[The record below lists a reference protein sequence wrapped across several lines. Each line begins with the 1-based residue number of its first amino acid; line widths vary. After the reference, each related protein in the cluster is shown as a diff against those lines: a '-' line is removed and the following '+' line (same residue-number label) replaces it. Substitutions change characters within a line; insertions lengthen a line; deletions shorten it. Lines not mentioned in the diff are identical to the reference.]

1 MRNVLREAA
10 EEGDLKLVELL
21 LDRGADVNMK
31 TEVRSAHVSERF
43 LFIPYVQL
51 IIVQE
56 MASMNTG
63 GFRQRILPIAGLS
76 IDLVQISS
84 IQN

>member
-10 EEGDLKLVELL
+10 EEGDLELVERL

-43 LFIPYVQL
+43 LFKPYVQL
-51 IIVQE
+51 VIVQE
-56 MASMNTG
+56 MAS
-63 GFRQRILPIAGLS
+63 ILEGSDNAFSLS
-76 IDLVQISS
+76 QAFP
-84 IQN
+84 

>member
-43 LFIPYVQL
+43 LFKPYVQL
-51 IIVQE
+51 IIVKE
-56 MASMNTG
+56 MAS
-63 GFRQRILPIAGLS
+63 ILEGSDNAFSLS
-76 IDLVQISS
+76 QAFP
-84 IQN
+84 